1 VSDASHRLAA
11 PAHLD
16 DYVRYSASVSRDP
29 ENSPEAAGSSDAE
42 PEGAGSGKHRGDGS
56 ASAAGADRPAGST
69 PGAEASARGER
80 PAGVRVIAVI
90 VALEAA
96 ALLVAALWYGSQLL
110 TGAPVL
116 SFWGAVFTLGLL
128 LAFAGWLSAVA
139 LFLYRGFRWPRAAA
153 LVAQL
158 FMLTIGFPTLTGGYP
173 LAGLAMLVPAVVAIV
188 LLFDKRV
195 IAFASR
201 AGGAPPAL

>member
-1 VSDASHRLAA
+1 M
-11 PAHLD
+11 
-16 DYVRYSASVSRDP
+16 SRPP
-29 ENSPEAAGSSDAE
+29 ENPADPAENQAENQAGGPVPGPVA
-42 PEGAGSGKHRGDGS
+42 
-56 ASAAGADRPAGST
+56 RPAGIT
-69 PGAEASARGER
+69 
-80 PAGVRVIAVI
+80 VIAV
-90 VALEAA
+90 VAALEAT
-96 ALLVAALWYGSQLL
+96 ALLVAAGWYGFQLL

-128 LAFAGWLSAVA
+128 LAFSAWLFAVGHF
-139 LFLYRGFRWPRAAA
+139 LFRGYRWPRAGA

-173 LAGLAMLVPAVVAIV
+173 LAGLAMLLPAAVAIV

>member
-1 VSDASHRLAA
+1 VSDASHSLAA
-11 PAHLD
+11 PSHLD
-16 DYVRYSASVSRDP
+16 DYVRYCASVSRAS
-29 ENSPEAAGSSDAE
+29 ENPSEPADNGDGLPARIPAGDSGSSVPAR
-42 PEGAGSGKHRGDGS
+42 PSGIL
-56 ASAAGADRPAGST
+56 
-69 PGAEASARGER
+69 
-80 PAGVRVIAVI
+80 VIVI
-90 VALEAA
+90 VVALEAT
-96 ALLVAALWYGSQLL
+96 ALLVAAVWYGSQLL

-128 LAFAGWLSAVA
+128 LAFSAWLFAVA
-139 LFLYRGFRWPRAAA
+139 TFLFRGYRWPRAGA

-158 FMLTIGFPTLTGGYP
+158 FTLTIGFPTMTGGYP
-173 LAGLAMLVPAVVAIV
+173 LAGLAMLLPAVLAIV

>member
-1 VSDASHRLAA
+1 MA
-11 PAHLD
+11 
-16 DYVRYSASVSRDP
+16 
-29 ENSPEAAGSSDAE
+29 
-42 PEGAGSGKHRGDGS
+42 
-56 ASAAGADRPAGST
+56 RPAGIT
-69 PGAEASARGER
+69 
-80 PAGVRVIAVI
+80 VIAVI
-90 VALEAA
+90 TALEAT
-96 ALLVAALWYGSQLL
+96 ALLVAAGWYGFQLL

-128 LAFAGWLSAVA
+128 LAFSAWLFAVGHF
-139 LFLYRGFRWPRAAA
+139 LFRGYRWPRAGA

-173 LAGLAMLVPAVVAIV
+173 AAGLAMLLPAALAIV

-201 AGGAPPAL
+201 PGGSSRAL